1 MNEYLTYIIPILT
14 TLLGYVGGNYIRKK
28 DEEAL
33 YIKNLNQSLIAY
45 SQVINEMKLRY
56 DEEIKRLTD
65 KVERYE
71 KIIDELKDKI
81 DLLEQQN

>member
-28 DEEAL
+28 DEESL
-33 YIKNLNQSLIAY
+33 YIKNLNQSLVAY

-65 KVERYE
+65 KVEKYE

>member
-33 YIKNLNQSLIAY
+33 YIKNLNQSLVAY

-65 KVERYE
+65 KVEKYE

>member
-33 YIKNLNQSLIAY
+33 YIKNLNQSLVAY